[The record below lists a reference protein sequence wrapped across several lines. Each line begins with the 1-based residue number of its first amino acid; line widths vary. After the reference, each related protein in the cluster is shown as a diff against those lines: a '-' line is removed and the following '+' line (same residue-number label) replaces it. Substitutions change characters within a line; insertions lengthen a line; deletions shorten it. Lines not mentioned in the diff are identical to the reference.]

1 MSISPRITELIKQ
14 KQSFLCVGL
23 DPDLARFPSH
33 LSGPESILTF
43 NKEIIKATSEQAV
56 AYKLNLAFYE
66 CFGKMGWEIM
76 EETLSLIPNHCLTI
90 ADAKRGDI
98 GNTSRKYAEAFFSN
112 YDFDSLTIAPYM
124 GKDSVEPFLA
134 YPDRLVFLL
143 GLTSN
148 AGAKNFQYLESDG
161 TPLYQQ
167 VISQAYEWGQASE
180 SDLGFVVGATHPD
193 QIGDIRKLVPDSWL
207 LVPGIGAQGGD
218 FHAVCKAAINDQIG
232 ILINSSRGI
241 IYAGKG
247 MDYATQAQKAALA
260 LTAQMKSYISA

>member
-1 MSISPRITELIKQ
+1 MSISSRLTQLIHE

-23 DPDLARFPSH
+23 DPDLEKFPSH
-33 LSGPESILTF
+33 LDGPTSILTF

-66 CFGKMGWEIM
+66 CFGKLGWEIL
-76 EETLSLIPNHCLTI
+76 EETLALIPDHCLSI

-112 YDFDSLTIAPYM
+112 YDVDSLTIAPYM
-124 GKDSVEPFLA
+124 GEDSVAPFLT

-148 AGAKNFQYLESDG
+148 AGARNFQYLESEG
-161 TPLYQQ
+161 QPLYQQ
-167 VISQAYEWGQASE
+167 VISQAYEWGKSSASE
-180 SDLGFVVGATHPD
+180 LGFVVGATHPE
-193 QIGDIRKLVPDSWL
+193 QIGRIRKLVPDSWL
-207 LVPGIGAQGGD
+207 LVPGVGAQGGD
-218 FHAVCKAAINDQIG
+218 LHAVCQAALNDQVR

-247 MDYATQAQKAALA
+247 MDYATDAQKAALA
-260 LTAQMKSYISA
+260 LTDQMKSYI